1 MVNEIGILTFPL
13 ICGLKFLL
21 ISNNHHR
28 VWLIMVRVLV
38 LVQLVRGSDNNPI
51 KPSVVHVI
59 LLITLPWREINE
71 STPETT

>member
-13 ICGLKFLL
+13 ICGFKFPL
-21 ISNNHHR
+21 ISINHRR

-51 KPSVVHVI
+51 KATVVHMV
-59 LLITLPWREINE
+59 LLITLP
-71 STPETT
+71 

>member
-13 ICGLKFLL
+13 ICGLKFPL
-21 ISNNHHR
+21 ISNNHRR

-51 KPSVVHVI
+51 KASVVHVV
-59 LLITLPWREINE
+59 LLITLP
-71 STPETT
+71 